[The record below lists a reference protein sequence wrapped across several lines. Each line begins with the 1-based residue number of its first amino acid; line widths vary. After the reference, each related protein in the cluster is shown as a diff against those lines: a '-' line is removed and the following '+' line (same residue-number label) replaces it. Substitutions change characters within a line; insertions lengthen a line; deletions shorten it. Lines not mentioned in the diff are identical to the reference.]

1 MTVALNTAR
10 KVRALKSTVTLQV
23 LLSQRDFSSE
33 GCTVLLREADYL
45 AGLLYDSPCEQLG
58 EELRRVLQKPDEEL
72 AHNALVALEHEL
84 TEGVC

>member
-10 KVRALKSTVTLQV
+10 KVRAIQSTATLRV
-23 LLSQRDFSSE
+23 LLAQRDFSSE
-33 GCTVLLREADYL
+33 GCTKLLREADYL

-58 EELRRVLQKPDEEL
+58 IVLCRVLWRPEEEH
-72 AHNALVALEHEL
+72 ARNALLALEHEL